1 MTDANDTNALL
12 REILENQRSALKLQ
26 QEHLELARA
35 QLERSNL
42 AVTESIDLQ
51 RAAVARQSQVM
62 KIIFPLIGILLVLL
76 GYLLIRWN
84 IL

>member
-1 MTDANDTNALL
+1 MSNADDTNALL
-12 REILENQRSALKLQ
+12 REILENQRATLKLQ

-42 AVTESIDLQ
+42 AVAESIGLQ

-62 KIIFPLIGILLVLL
+62 KIVFPLIGVLLVLL
-76 GYLLIRWN
+76 GYLLVRWN
-84 IL
+84 VI